1 MTGGSAG
8 RDRAWRIAK
17 GRRRVLAVAVGTGTA
32 AAFTVLATTAGTAH
46 AQPLPAGCTQSGQ
59 TVTCSYAYT
68 GGEQTFT
75 VPSGVATL
83 DVTAVGAAGGSVS
96 NLLDTNGGP
105 GASVEDTAV
114 PVSVYQGQA
123 LTVIVGGVGGTGSYT
138 NGGAGGSPGG
148 GGAGGDYPDGNP
160 AANYDGGGGGG
171 YSGLLSP
178 SGSALVIA
186 AGGGGGGTGGFGGTA
201 DIGKGGGAGDCESQ
215 LGCGGG
221 GGTSTAG
228 GAGGSG
234 FPVSGNGSPGTSLA
248 GGQGGA
254 SKEPRLSSG
263 GGGGGGYY
271 GGGGGGGGGGGVS
284 GGGGGGSSFGIS
296 GLTNEKYAAGPASVT
311 ISYTVVQPLQVTTTS
326 LPAAT
331 GGQGYSAALDAS
343 GGVTPYSWQ
352 VTAGSL
358 PPGLALSAAGVI
370 SGVPDVAGTYE
381 FTVTV
386 SDAES
391 PAMTASAALSI
402 AVSGPVITSLSPDH
416 GPAYGDTPVRIFG
429 SGLSCPAGERG
440 CKVSVSFGGK
450 AAVVILASPSLL
462 EVVSPAGSGTVTVT
476 VTAGGVSS
484 QATTAGQFT
493 YAGFPLL

>member
-1 MTGGSAG
+1 MTVSSAG
-8 RDRAWRIAK
+8 RGRTRGIGK
-17 GRRRVLAVAVGTGTA
+17 GRRVLAAAVGTGTVV
-32 AAFTVLATTAGTAH
+32 AFTVLATTAGTAH
-46 AQPLPAGCTQSGQ
+46 AQPLPTGCTQSGQ
-59 TVTCSYAYT
+59 TVTCSYTYT

-75 VPSGVATL
+75 VPSGVTTL
-83 DVTAVGAAGGSVS
+83 DVTAVGAAGGDADAAFTGAPHS
-96 NLLDTNGGP
+96 GGP

-114 PVSVYQGQA
+114 PVGAYQGQA
-123 LTVIVGGVGGTGSYT
+123 LTVVVGGVGGAGTRT

-148 GGAGGDYPDGNP
+148 GGSGGDYPNGNQDAQSDG
-160 AANYDGGGGGG
+160 AGGGG
-171 YSGLLSP
+171 YSALLSP
-178 SGSALVIA
+178 SGTSLVVA
-186 AGGGGGGTGGFGGTA
+186 AGGGGGSTASNGGAG
-201 DIGKGGGAGDCESQ
+201 DIGNGGGAGGSYNG
-215 LGCGGG
+215 LGGG
-221 GGTSTAG
+221 GGTSTTGGAG
-228 GAGGSG
+228 GAGRFGG
-234 FPVSGNGSPGTSLA
+234 GNGSAGALLA

-254 SKEPRLSSG
+254 SDGTYASG

-271 GGGGGGGGGGGVS
+271 GGGGGGGGSYS
-284 GGGGGGSSFGIS
+284 GGGGGGSSYGIT
-296 GLTNEKYAAGPASVT
+296 GLTNEAHAAGPASVT
-311 ISYTVVQPLQVTTTS
+311 ISYTVQPLRVTTTS
-326 LPAAT
+326 LPAAV

-343 GGVTPYSWQ
+343 GGVMPYSWK
-352 VTAGSL
+352 VTSGSL
-358 PPGLALSAAGVI
+358 PPGLALSSAGVI

-440 CKVSVSFGGK
+440 CKVSVSFGAK
-450 AAVVILASPSLL
+450 PAVVILASPSLL

-476 VTAGGVSS
+476 VTVGGVSS
-484 QATTAGQFT
+484 QATTVSQFT